1 MNATSSAGGDRAAER
16 GQYFLTTARLGFRCW
31 SVEDLPLALALWCDR
46 EVTRFIGGP
55 LSRAAVERRLSAEIE
70 SMSAHGLQYW
80 PIFLLA
86 DGAHAGCAGLRPYR
100 LTDRIYELGFHIRPA
115 YWGQGLATEAGAAAV
130 AFGFGA
136 LGAAALFAG
145 HHPANAT
152 SRRVLEKLGFHFTH
166 EELYPP
172 TGLKHPSYLLT
183 RAEYLGR
190 SAVPSSSRERQ

>member
-1 MNATSSAGGDRAAER
+1 VTATPSAGGKRAGAP
-16 GQYFLTTARLGFRCW
+16 GGYFLTSARLGFRCW
-31 SVEDLPLALALWCDR
+31 STEDLALALALWGDP

-55 LSRAAVERRLSAEIE
+55 LSPVAVERRLRAEIE

-152 SRRVLEKLGFHFTH
+152 SRRVLEKLGFRFTH

-172 TGLKHPSYLLT
+172 TGLNHPSYLLT
-183 RAEYLGR
+183 RAGYLGR
-190 SAVPSSSRERQ
+190 SAVPSPSRTRP